1 MSESKSQVYLSIGSN
16 IDREN
21 NISSCMQA
29 LQEQFPD
36 IVFSTIYET
45 PAFGFEGEAFLNL
58 AAGFETNLSVTEIET
73 YLKELETK
81 HARQRGAKKFSSRTL
96 DVDLLLYDDLILQPE
111 KDLPRKEITQ
121 YAFVL
126 FPLAEIA
133 ADFIHPE
140 LNQTIGE
147 IAKVS
152 ELNKSDL
159 CPISLS

>member
-1 MSESKSQVYLSIGSN
+1 MSERKSHVYLSIGSN

-21 NISSCMQA
+21 NIRSCMQA
-29 LQEQFPD
+29 LQKQFPD

-58 AAGFETNLSVTEIET
+58 AAGFETDLNVDDIEI
-73 YLKELETK
+73 YLKNLETQ

-126 FPLAEIA
+126 YPLAEIA

-140 LNQTIGE
+140 FKQTIGE
-147 IAKVS
+147 MAANS
-152 ELNKSDL
+152 ELDQQQLQAIKL
-159 CPISLS
+159 T